1 MSDNSGHMKRILE
14 ANVEKM
20 EVVASKARKLATEA
34 NAHAMAAE
42 GNLHMAKHELAE
54 YNKRCEDTVITE
66 EVEALT
72 AEEEAA
78 VAAAE
83 KREAFSAHDP
93 TTKNGYSIALN
104 PDANAKFETLL
115 QEGILHL
122 VRTFHG
128 HKTMHIIYPAKNG
141 TGRSVYQNKEVIK
154 AVVPP
159 FTWKNKMW
167 IREAPPGW

>member
-1 MSDNSGHMKRILE
+1 MSENGDSMKRILE

-20 EVVASKARKLATEA
+20 EGVASKARKLATEA

-54 YNKRCEDTVITE
+54 YKKRCEDIVTKG

-83 KREAFSAHDP
+83 KREAFSAHDS
-93 TTKNGYSIALN
+93 TTKNGYSISLN
-104 PDANAKFETLL
+104 PDANAQFETLL
-115 QEGILHL
+115 VERVLQV
-122 VRTFHG
+122 VRAFHG
-128 HKTMHIIYPAKNG
+128 HKVMQIIHPGQNG
-141 TGRSVYQNKEVIK
+141 TEKSAYQNKDVIK

-159 FTWKNKMW
+159 FTWKNKQW

>member
-1 MSDNSGHMKRILE
+1 MCDVDRVKRCLE
-14 ANVEKM
+14 SNVEKM

-54 YNKRCEDTVITE
+54 FNKRCEDAVIKE
-66 EVEALT
+66 EVETLT

-83 KREAFSAHDP
+83 KRKAFSAHDP
-93 TTKNGYSIALN
+93 TTKNGFPIALN

-115 QEGILHL
+115 QEGILRL

-128 HKTMHIIYPAKNG
+128 HKTMHIIYPGQNG
-141 TGRSVYQNKEVIK
+141 TEKSGYQNKEVIK

-159 FTWKNKMW
+159 FTWKNKQW

>member
-1 MSDNSGHMKRILE
+1 MSDNAVTMKRILE
-14 ANVEKM
+14 TNVAM
-20 EVVASKARKLATEA
+20 TSTAAIKARKLATEA

-54 YNKRCEDTVITE
+54 YNKRCEDTVIKE
-66 EVEALT
+66 EVETLT
-72 AEEEAA
+72 AEEEAV

-93 TTKNGYSIALN
+93 TTKNGYSISLN

-115 QEGILHL
+115 VEGILRL

-128 HKTMHIIYPAKNG
+128 HKTMHIIYPGRNG
-141 TGRSVYQNKEVIK
+141 TDKSGFQNKEVIK

-159 FTWKNKMW
+159 FTWKNKQW